1 MMNLIKSFFLRAFAL
16 IVSVV
21 MVLAAGFATGEGY
34 DVRDPE
40 NCKLNF
46 SILSDSHIEANNF
59 ARYKV
64 YTHCLQ
70 DVRKN
75 KSGNDAVIFL
85 GDNTMNGQVLEN
97 TLFHGAAKM
106 LLPGQTILPVVGNH
120 DIGNGHGDYAKLQN
134 RWYDYTRAFFG
145 KDLAHPYYYEVID
158 GCYFIVL
165 GMEEQLVY
173 EMTVTDAQF
182 AWLEDVLQKA
192 AGSGKPVFVFS
203 HYPADEAQD
212 ESGKETDR
220 LINLLA
226 EYNKTHDLFYFCG
239 HTHMPLYLF
248 WSFHDSDGFPEIYL
262 PRLTELSGDNDDE
275 VFRNTGIGIE
285 VEVYENEVLVR
296 GRDFYRGQWRVDDE
310 ETGELCEMTYPLK
323 TPVAG

>member
-21 MVLAAGFATGEGY
+21 MVLAAGFATGESY

-46 SILSDSHIEANNF
+46 SILSDSHIEGNNF
-59 ARYKV
+59 PRYKV
-64 YTHCLQ
+64 FTHCLQ

-145 KDLAHPYYYEVID
+145 KEK
-158 GCYFIVL
+158 
-165 GMEEQLVY
+165 MEEIVKSINRK
-173 EMTVTDAQF
+173 EEGGD
-182 AWLEDVLQKA
+182 
-192 AGSGKPVFVFS
+192 GR
-203 HYPADEAQD
+203 ADEFIL
-212 ESGKETDR
+212 KF
-220 LINLLA
+220 A
-226 EYNKTHDLFYFCG
+226 EVQHG
-239 HTHMPLYLF
+239 
-248 WSFHDSDGFPEIYL
+248 
-262 PRLTELSGDNDDE
+262 
-275 VFRNTGIGIE
+275 
-285 VEVYENEVLVR
+285 
-296 GRDFYRGQWRVDDE
+296 
-310 ETGELCEMTYPLK
+310 
-323 TPVAG
+323 

>member
-21 MVLAAGFATGEGY
+21 MVLAAGFSTGEGY

-40 NCKLNF
+40 KCKLNF

-182 AWLEDVLQKA
+182 AWLEDTLAKA
-192 AGSGKPVFVFS
+192 ADSGKPVFVFS
-203 HYPADEAQD
+203 HYPAADVQD
-212 ESGKETDR
+212 ENGKSTDR
-220 LINLLA
+220 LVDLLA
-226 EYNKTHDLFYFCG
+226 DYNKEHDLFYFCG

>member
-21 MVLAAGFATGEGY
+21 MVLAAGFATGESY

-40 NCKLNF
+40 KCKLNF

-85 GDNTMNGQVLEN
+85 GDNTMNGQIIEN

-106 LLPGQTILPVVGNH
+106 LLPGQTVLPVVGNH
-120 DIGNGHGDYAKLQN
+120 DIGNGNGDYGKLQN
-134 RWYDYTRAFFG
+134 RWYDFTRAFFG

-173 EMTVTDAQF
+173 EMTMTDAQF

-220 LINLLA
+220 LVNLLA

-262 PRLTELSGDNDDE
+262 PRLTELAGADDHE
-275 VFRNTGIGIE
+275 VFGNTGVGIE

-310 ETGELCEMTYPLK
+310 DTGELCERTYPLK

>member
-21 MVLAAGFATGEGY
+21 MVLAAGFATGESY

-145 KDLAHPYYYEVID
+145 KDLTHPYYYEVID

-220 LINLLA
+220 LVNLLA

-310 ETGELCEMTYPLK
+310 ETGELCEKTYPLK

>member
-21 MVLAAGFATGEGY
+21 MVLAAGFATGERY
-34 DVRDPE
+34 DVRYPE

-46 SILSDSHIEANNF
+46 SILSDSHIEGNNF
-59 ARYKV
+59 PRYKV

-85 GDNTMNGQVLEN
+85 GDNTMNGQIIEN
-97 TLFHGAAKM
+97 TLFHGAAHM
-106 LLPGQTILPVVGNH
+106 LLPGQTVLPVVGNH
-120 DIGNGHGDYAKLQN
+120 DIGNGNGDYGKLQN

-145 KDLAHPYYYEVID
+145 KDLAHSYYYEVID

-173 EMTVTDAQF
+173 EMTMTDAQF

-203 HYPADEAQD
+203 HYPADDVQD
-212 ESGKETDR
+212 ENGKSTDR
-220 LINLLA
+220 LVDLLA
-226 EYNKTHDLFYFCG
+226 DYNKEHDLFYFCG

-248 WSFHDSDGFPEIYL
+248 WSFHESDGFPEIYL
-262 PRLTELSGDNDDE
+262 PRLTELAGADDHE
-275 VFRNTGIGIE
+275 VFGNTGIGIE

-310 ETGELCEMTYPLK
+310 DTGELCERTYPLK

>member
-145 KDLAHPYYYEVID
+145 KDLAHPYYYDVID

-248 WSFHDSDGFPEIYL
+248 WSFHESDGFPEIYL
-262 PRLTELSGDNDDE
+262 PRLTELGGADDHE
-275 VFRNTGIGIE
+275 VFGNTGVGIE
-285 VEVYENEVLVR
+285 VELYENELLVR
-296 GRDFYRGQWRVDDE
+296 GRNFYAGQWRVDDE

>member
-145 KDLAHPYYYEVID
+145 KDLTHPYYYEVID

-220 LINLLA
+220 LVNLLA

-310 ETGELCEMTYPLK
+310 ETGELCEKTYPLK

>member
-21 MVLAAGFATGEGY
+21 MVLAAGFATGERY

-46 SILSDSHIEANNF
+46 SILSDSHIEGNNF
-59 ARYKV
+59 PRYKV

-85 GDNTMNGQVLEN
+85 GDNTMNGQIIEN

-106 LLPGQTILPVVGNH
+106 LLPGQTVLPVVGNH
-120 DIGNGHGDYAKLQN
+120 DIGNGNGDYGKLQN

-145 KDLAHPYYYEVID
+145 KDLAHSYYYEVID

-173 EMTVTDAQF
+173 EMTMTDAQF

-203 HYPADEAQD
+203 HYPADDVQD
-212 ESGKETDR
+212 ENGKSTDR
-220 LINLLA
+220 LVDLLA
-226 EYNKTHDLFYFCG
+226 DYNKEHDLFYFCG

-248 WSFHDSDGFPEIYL
+248 WSFHESDGFPEIYL
-262 PRLTELSGDNDDE
+262 PRLTELAGADDHE
-275 VFRNTGIGIE
+275 VFGNTGIGIE

-310 ETGELCEMTYPLK
+310 DTGELCERTYPLK

>member
-21 MVLAAGFATGEGY
+21 MVLAAGFATGESY

-40 NCKLNF
+40 KCKLNF

-173 EMTVTDAQF
+173 EMTVTEAQF
-182 AWLEDVLQKA
+182 AWLEDTLAKA
-192 AGSGKPVFVFS
+192 ADSGKPVFVFA
-203 HYPADEAQD
+203 HYPADDVQD
-212 ESGKETDR
+212 ENGKSTDR
-220 LINLLA
+220 LVDLLA

-248 WSFHDSDGFPEIYL
+248 WSFHTSNGFPEIYL
-262 PRLTELSGDNDDE
+262 PRLTELGGADDHE
-275 VFRNTGIGIE
+275 VFGNTGVGIE
-285 VEVYENEVLVR
+285 VELYENEVLVR

>member
-1 MMNLIKSFFLRAFAL
+1 MNFVKSFFIRAFAL
-16 IVSVV
+16 IVSAV
-21 MVLAAGFATGEGY
+21 MVLAAGFATGDRY
-34 DVRDPE
+34 DVRNPE
-40 NCKLNF
+40 SCKLNF
-46 SILSDSHIEANNF
+46 SILSDSHIEGNNF
-59 ARYKV
+59 PRYKV

-70 DVRKN
+70 DVAKN

-85 GDNTMNGQVLEN
+85 GDNTMNGQIIEN

-106 LLPGQTILPVVGNH
+106 LLPCQKILPAMGNH
-120 DIGNGHGDYAKLQN
+120 DIGNGNGDYSKLQN

-145 KDLAHPYYYEVID
+145 KDLEHPYYYDVID

-173 EMTVTDAQF
+173 EMTMTDAQF

-203 HYPADEAQD
+203 HYPADDAQD
-212 ESGKETDR
+212 ENGKSTER
-220 LINLLA
+220 LVDLLA
-226 EYNKTHDLFYFCG
+226 DYNKDHDLFYFCG

-248 WSFHDSDGFPEIYL
+248 WSFHESDGFPEIYL
-262 PRLTELSGDNDDE
+262 PRLTELAGADDHE
-275 VFRNTGIGIE
+275 VFGNTGIGIE

-310 ETGELCEMTYPLK
+310 DTGELCEKTYTLK
-323 TPVAG
+323 HPIAN

>member
-220 LINLLA
+220 LVNLLA

-248 WSFHDSDGFPEIYL
+248 WSFHDGDGFPEIYL

-310 ETGELCEMTYPLK
+310 ETGELCEKTYPLK

>member
-1 MMNLIKSFFLRAFAL
+1 MNLIKSFFLRAFAL

-21 MVLAAGFATGEGY
+21 MVLAAGFATGESY

-40 NCKLNF
+40 KCKLNF
-46 SILSDSHIEANNF
+46 SILSDSHIEGNNF
-59 ARYKV
+59 PRYKV
-64 YTHCLQ
+64 FTHCLQ

-85 GDNTMNGQVLEN
+85 GDNTMNGQIIEN

-106 LLPGQTILPVVGNH
+106 LLPGQTFLPVVGNH
-120 DIGNGHGDYAKLQN
+120 DIGNGNGDYGKLQN

-173 EMTVTDAQF
+173 AMTMTDAQF

-192 AGSGKPVFVFS
+192 ADSGKPVFVFS
-203 HYPADEAQD
+203 HYPADDAQD
-212 ESGKETDR
+212 ESGEETDR
-220 LINLLA
+220 LVNLLA

-248 WSFHDSDGFPEIYL
+248 WSFHTSNGFPEIYL
-262 PRLTELSGDNDDE
+262 PRLTELAGADDHE
-275 VFRNTGIGIE
+275 VFGNTGVGIE

-310 ETGELCEMTYPLK
+310 DTDELCEMTYPLK